1 MKIPD
6 NHLRISIIEK
16 IVAGQLDSALDL
28 LSVAYEVSAPK
39 FRVGTL
45 KGHRSVAACYIERE
59 KMIVFSNRDILCNPS
74 VVLHEFYHH
83 CISQTTLKG
92 GGTDKNADR
101 YVRRFLYGGEE
112 SPVS

>member
-1 MKIPD
+1 MKIPE

-45 KGHRSVAACYIERE
+45 KGHRSAAACYVERE
-59 KMIVFSNRDILCNPS
+59 KIIVFSNRDILCNPS

-83 CISQTTLKG
+83 YISQTTLKG

-112 SPVS
+112 SPVP